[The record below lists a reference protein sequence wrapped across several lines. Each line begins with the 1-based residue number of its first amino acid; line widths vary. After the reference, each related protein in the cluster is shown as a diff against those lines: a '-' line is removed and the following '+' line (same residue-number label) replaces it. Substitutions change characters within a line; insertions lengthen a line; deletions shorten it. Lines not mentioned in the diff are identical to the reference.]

1 MDPILKNQT
10 MIKFNMMMILIKR
23 VTPVTRRVPSQVQ
36 FHIIIFYQKYQ
47 DRGKLNFP
55 EKYTLSIYI
64 VLLKIKTIGLSYRRL
79 RQLG

>member
-36 FHIIIFYQKYQ
+36 FHIIFFIRNIRISLRNILYQY
-47 DRGKLNFP
+47 
-55 EKYTLSIYI
+55 IYI
-64 VLLKIKTIGLSYRRL
+64 VLLKLKTIGLSYRRL

>member
-36 FHIIIFYQKYQ
+36 FHIIF
-47 DRGKLNFP
+47 
-55 EKYTLSIYI
+55 
-64 VLLKIKTIGLSYRRL
+64 LLEISGQGEAELL
-79 RQLG
+79 